1 MLGTSGDATSSP
13 VGFPLWVSLCPP
25 RSTSAS
31 WSPSPSTAVRQRHS
45 RSCTPTRPGGNDGR
59 VTLSGT
65 PPSTAPR
72 PEPLHSLAGH
82 RGARRAAEARDTGP
96 ASRTRLP
103 PPGAVPRETR
113 PEGKRERGRRE
124 GRAWPLPPPSRER
137 CRRPFPQHAK
147 SARLWPPAPNTP
159 KETTRTSHGV
169 LRTVTPA
176 TILMTN

>member
-1 MLGTSGDATSSP
+1 MPRLHLSG
-13 VGFPLWVSLCPP
+13 SLCGFLCIPP
-25 RSTSAS
+25 EAPLPAGPPAR
-31 WSPSPSTAVRQRHS
+31 PRQSDRGTVLS
-45 RSCTPTRPGGNDGR
+45 RTPTRPGGKDGR
-59 VTLSGT
+59 VTLSGI
-65 PPSTAPR
+65 PAEHHPATAPR

-82 RGARRAAEARDTGP
+82 RGARRAAEAHVTGP

-137 CRRPFPQHAK
+137 RRGPFPQHAK